1 MVFNDG
7 VLFAVLA
14 IWVLVLTGW
23 VVYRELQ
30 LRRFLGSA
38 KEGDIRHL
46 LDILIRDLAGTNEAL
61 DNVKQAIV
69 QIQKKDV
76 SHIQKIGLVRFNPFR
91 DAGGNQSFALAIL
104 SDENTGVVL
113 TGLHARE
120 TTRIYI
126 KDLVK
131 GVCRSELSKEEKE
144 VIEMA
149 IGKGRKSGD
158 N

>member
-7 VLFAVLA
+7 ILFVVLA
-14 IWVLVLTGW
+14 VWVLVLTGW
-23 VVYRELQ
+23 VIYRELQ

-38 KEGDIRHL
+38 KEGDIRHF
-46 LDILIRDLAGTNEAL
+46 LDTIIRDLTGTNEAV
-61 DNVKQAIV
+61 DSVKQAIV

-76 SHIQKIGLVRFNPFR
+76 SHVQKVGLVRFNPFR
-91 DAGGNQSFALAIL
+91 DAGGNQSFALAFL
-104 SDENTGVVL
+104 NGENTGIVL

-126 KDLVK
+126 KDVVK
-131 GVCRSELSKEEKE
+131 GTSRAELSKEEKE

-149 IGKGRKSGD
+149 IARK
-158 N
+158 